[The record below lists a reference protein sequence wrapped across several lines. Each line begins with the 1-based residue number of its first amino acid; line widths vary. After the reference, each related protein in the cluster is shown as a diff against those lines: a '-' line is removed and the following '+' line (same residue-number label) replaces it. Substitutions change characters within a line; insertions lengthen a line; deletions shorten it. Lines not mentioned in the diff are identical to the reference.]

1 MDRAAVVAYL
11 IQSFNLKA
19 SFRQR
24 CISYVSTVISALRA
38 SACPR
43 GGGVLTD
50 GGDTA
55 GRTPDRGKRQERI
68 ELASEFRCTVIT
80 HGFEHEF

>member
-11 IQSFNLKA
+11 IQSFISKTG
-19 SFRQR
+19 FRQR
-24 CISYVSTVISALRA
+24 CMSYISTVISALRA

-55 GRTPDRGKRQERI
+55 GRTLDSGKRQDSG
-68 ELASEFRCTVIT
+68 APV
-80 HGFEHEF
+80 HP